1 MYVCMYILHAFL
13 HSQFEAVEIKAERL
27 SPISSL
33 LERVEIIPILLTLS
47 LAQFLIYRFIW
58 K

>member
-1 MYVCMYILHAFL
+1 MYILHAFL

-47 LAQFLIYRFIW
+47 LAQFLIYHFIW